1 MLPPV
6 GGTPYRVPIAR
17 IDTAPRS
24 RTNVVSL
31 GGGRCNP
38 PDLRGRRR
46 AVAAKWMAEG
56 RSYRELPA
64 WQKGI
69 DFVEAIYQATEGW
82 PKGEM
87 HGLANQLR
95 RAAVSIP
102 ASVAAG
108 QGRGIVAGFLDRLAV
123 AVDALHEA
131 QTHLQVARRL
141 AYLEEPAYTT
151 LL

>member
-1 MLPPV
+1 
-6 GGTPYRVPIAR
+6 
-17 IDTAPRS
+17 
-24 RTNVVSL
+24 
-31 GGGRCNP
+31 
-38 PDLRGRRR
+38 
-46 AVAAKWMAEG
+46 MAEG

-69 DFVEAIYQATEGW
+69 DFVEAVYQATEGW

-108 QGRGIVAGFLDRLAV
+108 QGRGTVAGFLDRLAV
-123 AVDALHEA
+123 ALDALHEA

-141 AYLEEPAYTT
+141 AYLDEPAYTT
-151 LL
+151 LLEQAAEIGRLLQAMRDRLLATSGAPHGTNGHRGPAVE